1 MAHYCYPP
9 GDLDDAALFG
19 ADETAGLSDDL
30 EKKRAAKAAR
40 FTLFGTKLILNFAST
55 CSGQN

>member
-55 CSGQN
+55 MV